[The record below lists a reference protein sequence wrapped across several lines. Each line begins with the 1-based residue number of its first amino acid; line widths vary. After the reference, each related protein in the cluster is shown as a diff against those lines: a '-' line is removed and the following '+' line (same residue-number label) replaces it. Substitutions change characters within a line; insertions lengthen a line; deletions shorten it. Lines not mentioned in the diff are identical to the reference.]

1 MPAGT
6 SQQLMMLLPMLLA
19 PGRKPM
25 ELMPGSLLGAENSMR
40 HAPQPAEA
48 CPPDEDFGG
57 AKLLFFGGTVALH
70 GMGMPLDQQ
79 K

>member
-1 MPAGT
+1 
-6 SQQLMMLLPMLLA
+6 
-19 PGRKPM
+19 M

-48 CPPDEDFGG
+48 CPPDEGFGW

-79 K
+79 R